1 MSESEVAT
9 SDVVWPCPFAVGETF
24 DSDVTFD
31 SDGIRSFATLV
42 GDTNPLHHDE
52 AFARQS
58 RFGRLI
64 ACGAQ
69 TSSMMIGR
77 TAGIVTERTASLGI
91 DMSYRFRRAVLADE
105 PMRIRWTVVSVM
117 PKPSHKGYIVAFEGE
132 LLNAA
137 GEVAVSAS
145 AKSLVFP
152 GDI

>member
-24 DSDVTFD
+24 ESDVTFD
-31 SDGIRSFATLV
+31 AAGIRSFATLV

-69 TSSMMIGR
+69 TSSIMIGR
-77 TAGIVTERTASLGI
+77 TANIVTQRTASLGL
-91 DMSYRFRRAVLADE
+91 DLYYRFRRAVLADE
-105 PMRIRWTVVSVM
+105 PMHIRWTVASVT
-117 PKPSHKGYIVAFEGE
+117 PKPSHKGYIVGFEGE
-132 LLNAA
+132 MVNSA

-145 AKSLVFP
+145 AKSLVFE
-152 GDI
+152 GHI